1 MVDRGRE
8 GGRDEV
14 ESPGAEW
21 DGVGWRC
28 VVGGYGEKRGWWSGR
43 VYLEPLFPFSTPL
56 PLFPFSTPR
65 AQKKGLIGLCGVG
78 GYVEDLRT
86 DAGIN

>member
-1 MVDRGRE
+1 MEVCGGGVWRE
-8 GGRDEV
+8 K
-14 ESPGAEW
+14 
-21 DGVGWRC
+21 GV
-28 VVGGYGEKRGWWSGR
+28 VVRKSLPRT
-43 VYLEPLFPFSTPL
+43 FIPFLHSTPFIPFLHSFIPL